1 MYFLLFK
8 KKEKKKTQGPSRYW
22 DEWGQ
27 IRFGGHQTG
36 VPLKELGNTVKITPL
51 R

>member
-8 KKEKKKTQGPSRYW
+8 KKEKKNPKVPVGI
-22 DEWGQ
+22 GMNGV
-27 IRFGGHQTG
+27 RFGGHQTG
-36 VPLKELGNTVKITPL
+36 VPLKELGNTVKTTPL